1 MFRWDATGAMANITT
16 PLLVLAGDMD
26 IVTKPE
32 AGQVIALSH
41 SNGRYVGIDGV
52 NHMGFLELSP
62 VYNKAIA
69 DFARQSHQGAPI
81 FG

>member
-1 MFRWDATGAMANITT
+1 MAKITS
-16 PLLVLAGDMD
+16 PLLVLAGDVD

-41 SNGRYVGIDGV
+41 PNGKYVGIDGV

-62 VYNKAIA
+62 TYNKAIA
-69 DFARQSHQGAPI
+69 EFARQSHQVAPVI
-81 FG
+81 V